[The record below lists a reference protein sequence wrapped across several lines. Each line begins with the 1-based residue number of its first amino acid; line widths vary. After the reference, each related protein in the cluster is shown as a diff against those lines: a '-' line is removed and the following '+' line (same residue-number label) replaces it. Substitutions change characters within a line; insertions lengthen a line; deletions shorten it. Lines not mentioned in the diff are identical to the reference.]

1 MDFSD
6 LEVLQLAE
14 QIADAIWQ
22 RVVKWDSFAKNT
34 VGRQLARSADSIGAN
49 IAEAYGR
56 FHYGEK
62 SQFLYYARGS
72 IFETKF
78 WLNRCVQRHLL
89 ETGEAQQC
97 LEKLTE
103 LAKRLNKLVSIT
115 KVQPRSKGI
124 KEITEIYTTQET
136 LFSLEELN
144 YLQTLDN

>member
-6 LEVLQLAE
+6 LEILKLAE

-62 SQFLYYARGS
+62 SHFFYYARGS

-78 WLNRCVQRHLL
+78 WLNRSLSRRLL
-89 ETGEAQQC
+89 DPNDAQNY
-97 LEKLTE
+97 LDTLTE
-103 LAKRLNKLVSIT
+103 LAKRLNRLVAVT
-115 KVQPRSKGI
+115 KSQPRI
-124 KEITEIYTTQET
+124 REEAEAYTTQEV
-136 LFSLEELN
+136 LFSSEELN
-144 YLQTLDN
+144 YLETLDN